1 MTANYRKASAYEA
14 VPARL
19 WLQVLFFDRFEMLCG
34 GEAVNF
40 CRTSTKGLGILKYL
54 LAHLPRPVSQ
64 DYLMSWLWPE
74 SNPKRARWSL
84 NSTICALRKA
94 LKDSPSPISSVDFI
108 LFEDGHY
115 RLCPTVKVQT
125 NTQEFDALYKRA
137 LLLEKAQRITEA
149 TAEYERAVELYRGE
163 YLTEDLYED
172 WTMIERE
179 RLEAIS

>member
-1 MTANYRKASAYEA
+1 
-14 VPARL
+14 
-19 WLQVLFFDRFEMLCG
+19 
-34 GEAVNF
+34 
-40 CRTSTKGLGILKYL
+40 
-54 LAHLPRPVSQ
+54 
-64 DYLMSWLWPE
+64 
-74 SNPKRARWSL
+74 
-84 NSTICALRKA
+84 

-125 NTQEFDALYKRA
+125 DTQEFDALYERA

-163 YLTEDLYED
+163 YLTENLYED

-179 RLEAIS
+179 RLANAYMDMLYRLATYYARIGQYQKCINACYRLLRNDPSHEDSYRLLGQCYVHLGLRDRALRQYRLCKQILQRKYNMDPSPETKALYRSLIRGNATH